1 MSILPLLNE
10 NKKYNNRK
18 DSSNKK
24 EYTGE
29 DNLFNCGVILKI
41 NIF

>member
-10 NKKYNNRK
+10 NKKYDNGK
-18 DSSNKK
+18 IDELKKVYENK
-24 EYTGE
+24 